1 MLNAS
6 STPYKI
12 AMMMNEV
19 EVARGNGVTDDSLI
33 NDDQIK
39 CTELCNCRIELY
51 AKHFRA
57 SKGEEKQNTHAHN
70 NTSN

>member
-1 MLNAS
+1 MKLKWPGEMAS
-6 STPYKI
+6 LMI
-12 AMMMNEV
+12 HD
-19 EVARGNGVTDDSLI
+19 DDSLI

-51 AKHFRA
+51 AKHVKA